1 LHLLAKK
8 LEHGRRRFF
17 GQCLAG
23 FDRILISADRHGK
36 LIQPGADGDRQGSAG
51 AKKSRPS
58 LAGHR
63 IT

>member
-1 LHLLAKK
+1 VHLLAKK
-8 LEHGRRRFF
+8 LEQGRRQR
-17 GQCLAG
+17 LAG

-36 LIQPGADGDRQGSAG
+36 LIQPGADGDRQGSVG